1 MAEALAGSIEGV
13 QRIRPMAK
21 SVHFT
26 KERETLLITLHARAL
41 QSRSNDPVLKDKW
54 AEDAIGRI
62 NYDFGKIQMRSSE
75 ALSIAMRAKQ
85 FDIWTAEYIAAHPD
99 ATILHLGCGMDSRAF
114 RLNPPPS
121 VCWFDVDYPDVI
133 ELRASLYPERPGYRM
148 IGSPLADLG
157 WLDELP
163 RDRPAMIVAEGVT
176 MYLTVDIVKRL
187 LNRLTGHFP
196 SGQIA
201 FDAVN
206 RIAMRMARMSSS
218 IRATGASFS
227 WGISHAHDIKRLDP
241 KITLI
246 RKLRTPELP
255 GYAKLPWS
263 LRALVRLVGTIP
275 TVRRMH
281 RLLLYRF

>member
-1 MAEALAGSIEGV
+1 MAT
-13 QRIRPMAK
+13 K
-21 SVHFT
+21 VHFT
-26 KERETLLITLHARAL
+26 KERETLLVTLYGRAL

-62 NYDFGKIQMRSSE
+62 DYDFGKLQMGSIE
-75 ALSIAMRAKQ
+75 PLSIAMRAKQ

-133 ELRASLYPERPGYRM
+133 ELRTSLYPERPGYRM
-148 IGSPLADLG
+148 IGSPLAELG

-176 MYLTVDIVKRL
+176 MYLTEAIVKAL
-187 LNRLTGHFP
+187 LNRLTDHFP

-206 RIAMRMARMSSS
+206 RIAVRMAKISSS
-218 IRATGASFS
+218 IRATGASFG
-227 WGISHAHDIKRLDP
+227 WGISDAHDIKRLDP
-241 KITLI
+241 RITLV

-255 GYAKLPWS
+255 GYAKLPWTA
-263 LRALVRLVGTIP
+263 RVLVRIMGTIP
-275 TVRRMH
+275 TFRRMH